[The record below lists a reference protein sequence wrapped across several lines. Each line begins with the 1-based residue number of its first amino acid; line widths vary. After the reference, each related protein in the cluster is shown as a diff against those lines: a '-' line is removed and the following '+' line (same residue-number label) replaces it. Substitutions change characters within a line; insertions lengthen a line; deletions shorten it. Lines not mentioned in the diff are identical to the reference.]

1 MRQESDGRGRT
12 PTSKISRRPGTDNPW
27 RPGRTVRP
35 ADNERPVMRKV
46 IERLLNL
53 LAFLLTSERP
63 VTADEIRR
71 TVAGYDQSSDEAF
84 RRMFERDK
92 DLLRQMG
99 IPVEWQATDAWEV
112 EFGYAIPTGAYE
124 MPDPGLTD
132 EERAALWLAAQ
143 VVRLGGQPSGP
154 EAVLKLGGSPMP
166 GGGEP
171 LAAELGVAADLLG
184 GVFQAI
190 SERRR
195 LEFDY
200 RAKQRRIEPYGL
212 IHQRGHWYVI
222 GRDRAIDEIRSY
234 RIDRA
239 ESMEVG
245 EERDT
250 FTRPAGFSARAALP
264 QRPWEAGE
272 DDMHAVVRFDADVAW
287 WARRQIPGDAA
298 ATELAD
304 GALDVTIRVA
314 NPDAFIGWIITFDDA
329 AEIVSPPELRAAL
342 VDRVRGIA

>member
-1 MRQESDGRGRT
+1 
-12 PTSKISRRPGTDNPW
+12 
-27 RPGRTVRP
+27 
-35 ADNERPVMRKV
+35 MRKV

-99 IPVEWQATDAWEV
+99 IPVEWRATDLWEV
-112 EFGYAIPTGAYE
+112 EFGYVIPADAYE

-154 EAVLKLGGSPMP
+154 EAVLKLGGSPMA

-171 LAAELGVAADLLG
+171 LAADLGLAADVLG
-184 GVFQAI
+184 FVFRAI
-190 SERRR
+190 SERRAMA
-195 LEFDY
+195 FDY
-200 RAKQRRIEPYGL
+200 RDRKRRIEPYGL
-212 IHQRGHWYVI
+212 VHQRGHWYVV
-222 GRDRAIDEIRSY
+222 GRDGGADAIRSY
-234 RIDRA
+234 RLDRA
-239 ESMEVG
+239 SAVEVG
-245 EERDT
+245 EEPDV
-250 FTRPAGFSARAALP
+250 FTRPPGFSARQALP

-272 DDMHAVVRFDADVAW
+272 DDLEAEVRFDAAVAW
-287 WARRQIPGDAA
+287 WARRQIPAHSVTRDESNGDLVAR
-298 ATELAD
+298 
-304 GALDVTIRVA
+304 IRIA
-314 NPDAFIGWIITFDDA
+314 NRDAFIGWIITFEDQ
-329 AEIVSPPELRAAL
+329 AEVVSPAELRSAV
-342 VDRVRGIA
+342 VDRVRGVA

>member
-1 MRQESDGRGRT
+1 
-12 PTSKISRRPGTDNPW
+12 
-27 RPGRTVRP
+27 
-35 ADNERPVMRKV
+35 MRKV

-99 IPVEWQATDAWEV
+99 IPVEWQATDPWEV
-112 EFGYAIPTGAYE
+112 EFGYMIPADAYE

-171 LAAELGVAADLLG
+171 LAAELGLAADLLG
-184 GVFQAI
+184 FVFQAI
-190 SERRR
+190 SERRAMHFAYRDKHRR
-195 LEFDY
+195 L
-200 RAKQRRIEPYGL
+200 EPYGL
-212 IHQRGHWYVI
+212 VHQRGHWYVV
-222 GRDRAIDEIRSY
+222 GREMAANAVRSFRLDRATEVEIGDETGSF
-234 RIDRA
+234 DRP
-239 ESMEVG
+239 
-245 EERDT
+245 R
-250 FTRPAGFSARAALP
+250 GFSAKDVLP
-264 QRPWEAGE
+264 RRPWEAGPADLE
-272 DDMHAVVRFDADVAW
+272 ADVRFDASVAW
-287 WARRQIPGDAA
+287 WARRQIPVDAA
-298 ATELAD
+298 TREEANGDLLAR
-304 GALDVTIRVA
+304 IRVA
-314 NPDAFIGWIITFDDA
+314 HQDAFIGWIITFEADA
-329 AEIVSPPELRAAL
+329 EVLGPDELRQAVVA
-342 VDRVRGIA
+342 RVRGVA

>member
-1 MRQESDGRGRT
+1 
-12 PTSKISRRPGTDNPW
+12 
-27 RPGRTVRP
+27 
-35 ADNERPVMRKV
+35 MRKV

-99 IPVEWQATDAWEV
+99 IPVEWRATDPWEV
-112 EFGYAIPTGAYE
+112 EFGYVIPADAYE

-154 EAVLKLGGSPMP
+154 EAVLKLGGSPMA

-171 LAAELGVAADLLG
+171 LAADLGLAADLLG
-184 GVFQAI
+184 FVFRAI
-190 SERRR
+190 SERRAMA
-195 LEFDY
+195 FDY
-200 RAKQRRIEPYGL
+200 RDRKRRIEPYGL
-212 IHQRGHWYVI
+212 VHQRGHWYVV
-222 GRDRAIDEIRSY
+222 GRDAAADAIRSY
-234 RIDRA
+234 RLDRA
-239 ESMEVG
+239 SAVEVG
-245 EERDT
+245 EETDV
-250 FTRPAGFSARAALP
+250 FTRPPGFSARQALP

-272 DDMHAVVRFDADVAW
+272 DDLTAEVRFDAPVAW
-287 WARRQIPGDAA
+287 WARRQIPAHSVTRDEPNGD
-298 ATELAD
+298 L
-304 GALDVTIRVA
+304 VA
-314 NPDAFIGWIITFDDA
+314 QIQIANRDAFIGWIITFEDE
-329 AEIVSPPELRAAL
+329 AEVVSPAELRSAV
-342 VDRVRGIA
+342 VDRVQGVA